1 MKIARIIA
9 GILAVFP
16 LTMLMLFIFWPSV
29 LQHDYSSNLGFYEL
43 ITLCPGVPIL
53 AVNYLLWG
61 DPKTINRVFYKEHQ
75 EE

>member
-1 MKIARIIA
+1 
-9 GILAVFP
+9 
-16 LTMLMLFIFWPSV
+16 
-29 LQHDYSSNLGFYEL
+29 LGFYEL